1 METKA
6 VVTKKLTKTQVA
18 KRLGISRGMLYYQ
31 HKRPI
36 IDEEVKHQIEAVLAE
51 HKAYGHKRIAPE
63 LKLNKKRILR
73 VMKKFHIRPYRR
85 RGKKPDKKGDRGKA
99 AIEDPVNIYKLLCP
113 TAPDIVWVSDFTYI
127 KFQGRFI
134 YLATIMDMYTRE
146 IIRIAISRFHNQ
158 NLVMEAF
165 MDAEKRT
172 GTYPLYL
179 HSDQGSEYT
188 SDDYKIYVASKQIA
202 ISFADKAS
210 PWQNGFQESFY
221 GKFKVDLGHM
231 EQFES
236 LGELIE
242 AIHQTMYYYNNKRR
256 HTSLNTNPVQFRRNY
271 YIKKE
276 ALERLSKELGT

>member
-1 METKA
+1 MLTGKI
-6 VVTKKLTKTQVA
+6 TKTQVA
-18 KRLGISRGMLYYQ
+18 IKLGISRGMLYYQ
-31 HKRPI
+31 HKRPLV
-36 IDEEVKHQIEAVLAE
+36 DEEIKHQIEAVLAE

-73 VMKKFHIRPYRR
+73 VMKKFHIKPYRQH
-85 RGKKPDKKGDRGKA
+85 GKKPNKKEDRGKA
-99 AIEDPVNIYKLLCP
+99 AEKDAVNIYKLLCP
-113 TAPDIVWVSDFTYI
+113 IAPNIVWASDFTYI
-127 KFQGRFI
+127 KYKGRFI
-134 YLATIMDMYTRE
+134 YVATIMDMYTRE
-146 IIRIAISRFHNQ
+146 IRGIAISRFHNQ

-172 GTYPLYL
+172 GTHPLYL

-188 SDDYKIYVASKQIA
+188 SDDYKTYVASKGIT

-221 GKFKVDLGHM
+221 GKFKVDLGYM

-242 AIHQTMYYYNNKRR
+242 AIYQTIHYYNNRRR
-256 HTSLNTNPVQFRRNY
+256 HTSLNTNPVQFRLNY

-276 ALERLSKELGT
+276 ALERLSKELG

>member
-1 METKA
+1 MQTSA
-6 VVTKKLTKTQVA
+6 VKEKKITKTSVA
-18 KRLGISRGMLYYQ
+18 KKLGISRGMLYYE
-31 HKRPI
+31 HKRPV

-73 VMKKFHIRPYRR
+73 VMKKFNIKPYRSR
-85 RGKKPDKKGDRGKA
+85 LKKPNKKEDEGKA
-99 AIEDPVNIYKLLCP
+99 AVENEVNVYKLLCP
-113 TAPDIVWVSDFTYI
+113 IAPNVVWVSDFTYI

-146 IIRIAISRFHNQ
+146 IIGISISRFHNQ

-165 MDAEKRT
+165 MDAEEKT
-172 GTYPLYL
+172 KIHPNYL

-188 SDDYKIYVASKQIA
+188 SDDYKIYVKDKRIT

-221 GKFKVDLGHM
+221 GKFKVDLGYM

-236 LGELIE
+236 IGELIE
-242 AIHQTMYYYNNKRR
+242 GIYQTIYYYNNKRR
-256 HTSLNTNPVQFRRNY
+256 HTSLNMSPVQFRLNY
-271 YIKKE
+271 YIQKE
-276 ALERLSKELGT
+276 ALECLFKKSGT

>member
-1 METKA
+1 MQTNA
-6 VVTKKLTKTQVA
+6 VREKKITKTEVA
-18 KRLGISRGMLYYQ
+18 VKLGISRGMLYYQ
-31 HKRPI
+31 HKQPL

-73 VMKKFHIRPYRR
+73 VMKKFNIKPYRMR
-85 RGKKPDKKGDRGKA
+85 SKKPNKKEDEGKA
-99 AIEDPVNIYKLLCP
+99 AEVNTINVHRLLCP
-113 TAPDIVWVSDFTYI
+113 IAPNIVWVSDFTYI

-146 IIRIAISRFHNQ
+146 IIGIAVSRFHNQ

-165 MDAEKRT
+165 MDAERKT
-172 GTYPLYL
+172 KTYPQYL

-188 SDDYKIYVASKQIA
+188 SDDYKAYVKNRGII
-202 ISFADKAS
+202 ISFTDKGS

-221 GKFKVDLGHM
+221 GKFKVDLGYM
-231 EQFES
+231 EQFKS

-242 AIHQTMYYYNNKRR
+242 AIYQTMYYYNNKRR
-256 HTSLNTNPVQFRRNY
+256 HTTLKMSPVQFRLNY
-271 YIKKE
+271 YIRKE
-276 ALERLSKELGT
+276 GLDRLSKELGT